1 MVLVPGT
8 LEALGLTTIRIGA
21 AVLSSPLLGVG
32 YGFSGMKV
40 ALVTVLSLVVF
51 AAFGAPLEIVPDG
64 ATFVILSL
72 REILIGLFLGFI
84 LQVGLLSVQMGGELI
99 GHEMGMFMARQ
110 VDPDT
115 GVGVAIVSKVYENFF
130 LLALLSLNGH
140 HLLVRAM
147 GESLGHA
154 PIGVAEASGGL
165 AAVAQRMVG
174 QMFAAGIA
182 FAAPVM
188 IFLVLTSL
196 LIGLLSRAVP
206 QLNILELSF
215 TLRILLALT
224 AMYLFA
230 PLLEPAMGQLYEGFS
245 RWLGTAL
252 RALGA

>member
-1 MVLVPGT
+1 MLFPGT
-8 LEALGLTTIRIGA
+8 IEALGLTTLRVGS
-21 AVLSSPLLGVG
+21 AVLATPVLGLG

-40 ALVTVLSLVVF
+40 ALTVALSFALF
-51 AAFGAPLEIVPDG
+51 AAFGAPLAFQPDG
-64 ATFVILSL
+64 ATFAILAL
-72 REILIGLFLGFI
+72 RELLIGFFLGFI
-84 LQVGLLSVQMGGELI
+84 LQAGLLSVQMGGELI

-130 LLALLSLNGH
+130 LLALLALNGH
-140 HLLVRAM
+140 HVMVRAI
-147 GESLGHA
+147 GDSLERA
-154 PIGVAEASGGL
+154 PVGVLQPVVGL
-165 AAVAQRMVG
+165 GQVAQQLIG

-188 IFLVLTSL
+188 IFLMLTSL

-215 TLRILLALT
+215 TLRIGLALL

-230 PLLEPAMGQLYEGFS
+230 PLLEPAMRQLYDGFT
-245 RWLGTAL
+245 RGLGAAL
-252 RALGA
+252 DALGH